1 MGLSSTVR
9 EEDLVGEDSEFMVG
23 SSLGMA
29 ETLSIKG
36 GATEDGLLPA
46 NTEFQCFAN
55 CWLVR
60 GDIRVADKRQ
70 NMFWGGGKN
79 KPSLNGHKK

>member
-1 MGLSSTVR
+1 MGLSPTVR

-46 NTEFQCFAN
+46 NTVFQFFAN
-55 CWLVR
+55 CC
-60 GDIRVADKRQ
+60 
-70 NMFWGGGKN
+70 
-79 KPSLNGHKK
+79 